1 MKAIE
6 NILVPI
12 DFSNNTEKVMETA
25 TAMAGKLGAKMHLLF
40 VVGDFG
46 PYSGFVI
53 PHISTDVLAKELH
66 TQAEHKMAAY
76 LDEQKEAGCNCD
88 GEIIHGDDIA
98 QEVAAYAKGKNM
110 DMILMGTHGYKGIEK
125 TFMGSVAEKVLR
137 YASCP
142 VMVVKPG

>member
-1 MKAIE
+1 MKAIKD
-6 NILVPI
+6 ILVPI
-12 DFSNNTEKVMETA
+12 DFSSQTEKVMDTA
-25 TAMAGKLGAKMHLLF
+25 TEIAGKLGAKVHLLF

-53 PHISTDVLAKELH
+53 PHISTDVLAKELR
-66 TQAEHKMAAY
+66 TQAEHKMAVF
-76 LDEQKEAGCNCD
+76 LDEQQDADCNCD
-88 GEIIHGDDIA
+88 GELIHGDDIA
-98 QEVAAYAKGKNM
+98 EEIVAYAKSKKM

-137 YASCP
+137 HASCP